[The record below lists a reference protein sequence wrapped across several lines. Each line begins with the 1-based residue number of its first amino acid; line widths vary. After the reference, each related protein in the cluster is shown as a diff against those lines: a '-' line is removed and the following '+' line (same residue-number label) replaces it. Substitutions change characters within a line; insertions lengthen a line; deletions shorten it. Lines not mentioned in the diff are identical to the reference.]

1 MNTQRNGNGGVK
13 EPTLVLEVIDDPA
26 IAESI
31 RAQIERGRRNLKWLS
46 SHWDEVLPQARGRF
60 VAVAGQETHVSDTPE
75 EAWAWAKR
83 FHPEDDGALVQYV
96 RPEGGPRIYAHR
108 GHLAQM

>member
-46 SHWDEVLPQARGRF
+46 SHWDEVLPQARGLGLGALDREHHARVARDVLELPLIWRQMSRNDL
-60 VAVAGQETHVSDTPE
+60 VAV
-75 EAWAWAKR
+75 
-83 FHPEDDGALVQYV
+83 HPYPDA
-96 RPEGGPRIYAHR
+96 
-108 GHLAQM
+108 GHLR